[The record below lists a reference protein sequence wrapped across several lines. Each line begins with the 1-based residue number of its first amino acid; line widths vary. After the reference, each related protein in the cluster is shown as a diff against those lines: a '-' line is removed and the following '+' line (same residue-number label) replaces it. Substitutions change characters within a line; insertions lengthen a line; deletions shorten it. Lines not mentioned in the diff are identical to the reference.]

1 MVLFFIFLTTDYTDF
16 TDSVLDL
23 LCLAPSSV
31 EYVTTG
37 EERQK
42 IDRLCSALMN
52 ENTVSFFKNADELSG
67 LVSPAVSELILMAE
81 RSFIKFKRPE
91 ELIGTKL
98 GKYVIKDKLGS
109 GGKGVV
115 FKVLDTLEDREKAIK
130 MVPPRVADSP
140 VAFKEL
146 KREVNLVKCPF
157 LFFIL

>member
-1 MVLFFIFLTTDYTDF
+1 
-16 TDSVLDL
+16 VLDL